1 MVNKHSKEYK
11 YKIAQRKEKLL
22 KPDEERTIEE
32 RRFETLNI
40 IYQLKQNNITSEFPA
55 VRELLEKMNEYVIKG
70 ETIEINI
77 PFPEKNK
84 IIKGT
89 LPLFKSEKPM
99 VMLKHVED

>member
-1 MVNKHSKEYK
+1 MVNKQSIEHKN
-11 YKIAQRKEKLL
+11 KIAQRKEKNL
-22 KPDEERTIEE
+22 KQDELRSIEE

-55 VRELLEKMNEYVIKG
+55 VRELLKQLNEYVVKG
-70 ETIEINI
+70 ETMQIHI

-89 LPLFKSEKPM
+89 LPAYKSEKPM
-99 VMLKHVED
+99 VMLKHIE